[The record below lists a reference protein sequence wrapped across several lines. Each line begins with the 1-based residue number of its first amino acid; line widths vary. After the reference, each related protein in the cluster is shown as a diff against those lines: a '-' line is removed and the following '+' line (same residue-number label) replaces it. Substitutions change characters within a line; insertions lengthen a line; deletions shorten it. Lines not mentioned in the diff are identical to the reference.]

1 MKISIITP
9 VKNGEKYIL
18 ETLRSIHEQG
28 YPDIEHIVVDGLSK
42 DKTVDII
49 NEFIKVNSHKNIRL
63 IVRED
68 KNMYEAVNTGLS
80 QISGDIFAYIN
91 SDDCYC
97 RDTFEIVSGYFRK
110 HEDVDMIYGNA
121 QYIDEEGKVLF
132 WSNNPPFNFNR
143 LVRAGTSWIMQ
154 PETFWRRRV
163 LEKAGYFDTSYKLA
177 SDYEYLL
184 RVAKSCSV
192 MGIKEVL
199 VKFRVHGGSLSQSLY
214 NIANQE
220 AKEIS
225 QIYQSTANPLITY
238 LLTTMDYLYIYALLI
253 KTKNF
258 RYIFKKA
265 SEFLKLFLF
274 R

>member
-1 MKISIITP
+1 MKISIVTP
-9 VKNGEKYIL
+9 AKNAEKYML

-42 DKTVDII
+42 DKTADIV
-49 NEFIKVNSHKNIRL
+49 NDFMKVNSHKNIRL
-63 IVRED
+63 IVKED

-121 QYIDEEGKVLF
+121 QYIDEEGRVLF

-163 LEKAGYFDTSYKLA
+163 LEKAGYFDTSYRLA

-184 RVAKSCSV
+184 RVAKSCKV

-199 VKFRVHGGSLSQSLY
+199 VKFRVHRGSLSQSLY

>member
-1 MKISIITP
+1 MKISIVTP
-9 VKNGEKYIL
+9 AKNAEKYML

-42 DKTVDII
+42 DKTADIV
-49 NEFIKVNSHKNIRL
+49 NDFIKVNSHIRL
-63 IVRED
+63 IVKED

-163 LEKAGYFDTSYKLA
+163 LEKAGFFDTSYKLA

-199 VKFRVHGGSLSQSLY
+199 VKFRVHSGSLSQYQAQLSG
-214 NIANQE
+214 QE
-220 AKEIS
+220 ARKIS
-225 QIYQSTANPLITY
+225 QLYQSGTSTFVNNILRI
-238 LLTTMDYLYIYALLI
+238 LDYIYIYALLI
-253 KTKNF
+253 RPKNF
-258 RYIFKKA
+258 RYILRKVIR
-265 SEFLKLFLF
+265 S
-274 R
+274 